1 MDNHEEGRRVNG
13 ALSLVAELCVDD
25 HDVLCLEL
33 AVGGGEDDEQLGFC
47 LLVSRQT
54 KRPASVVRSEPRD
67 VILALETYLKD
78 FIYRSANN
86 QKKANF

>member
-33 AVGGGEDDEQLGFC
+33 AVGGGEDDE
-47 LLVSRQT
+47 
-54 KRPASVVRSEPRD
+54 
-67 VILALETYLKD
+67 
-78 FIYRSANN
+78 
-86 QKKANF
+86 